1 MILPKTAALF
11 LVATALLAA
20 CGNGNTDTSA
30 SESAATTS
38 ETTATS
44 ESTAGSE
51 AEGSESAAA
60 STSEFVASKA
70 EGKTSYPL
78 KMDSCGRALTF
89 DKAPEKVVSVGF
101 GSLPTIVDLGLD
113 DRIVGISQTV
123 PENTYPKD
131 LEARLK
137 AMPRLNTANSGS
149 GHAQV
154 STEAILA
161 EDANMTMSPDRDLDF
176 EALAT
181 AGVQNYSQ
189 PGYCKNKTPEP
200 AKIDDIYTAIDEI
213 AEIFDVPSKAEDVK
227 AELKD
232 RIDAAKANEGT
243 DNGTAAVVFVTPGET
258 ELWTYG
264 KASMTNVVLE
274 TAGLKNVYGDSG
286 ERVFKLNLEDLLSK
300 DPDRLILLY
309 VGDDAKAVED
319 AFASNATTS
328 ELKAVKDKKVKT
340 MPYAWADPA
349 TSLVVDGIEEV
360 GSWVKE
366 TK

>member
-1 MILPKTAALF
+1 MMTRKTAALF
-11 LVATALLAA
+11 LAATALLAA
-20 CGNGNTDTSA
+20 CGNGTTEAPA

-38 ETTATS
+38 ETAAASETA
-44 ESTAGSE
+44 AGSE
-51 AEGSESAAA
+51 AAGSESAAA
-60 STSEFVASKA
+60 STGDFVASKG
-70 EGKTSYPL
+70 EGKTTYPL
-78 KMDSCGRALTF
+78 KIDSCGRALTF
-89 DKAPEKVVSVGF
+89 EKAPEKIVSVGW
-101 GSLPTIVDLGLD
+101 GSMPTIVELGLD
-113 DRIVGISQTV
+113 DRVVGVSLRV

-131 LEARLK
+131 LEARFK
-137 AMPRLNTANSGS
+137 AMPQLATANSGS

-154 STEAILA
+154 STEAILNVNA
-161 EDANMTMSPDRDLDF
+161 DMTMSSDRDLDF
-176 EALAT
+176 EALAS
-181 AGVQNYSQ
+181 AGVQNYAQ

-213 AEIFDVPSKAEDVK
+213 AEIFDVPSKAEEVK
-227 AELKD
+227 AKLKD
-232 RIDAAKANEGT
+232 RIDAAKANDAAANES
-243 DNGTAAVVFVTPGET
+243 AAVVFVTPGET

-309 VGDDAKAVED
+309 VGDDAKAVEE
-319 AFASNATTS
+319 AFASNANTS
-328 ELKAVKDKKVKT
+328 ELKAVKNNKVKT

-360 GSWVKE
+360 STWVKD

>member
-1 MILPKTAALF
+1 MITRKTAALF
-11 LVATALLAA
+11 LAATALLAA
-20 CGNGNTDTSA
+20 CGNGNTDAPA

-38 ETTATS
+38 ETAAAS
-44 ESTAGSE
+44 ESAAGSE
-51 AEGSESAAA
+51 AAGSETAAA
-60 STSEFVASKA
+60 SSGEFVASKG

-78 KMDSCGRALTF
+78 KMDSCGRSLTF
-89 DKAPEKVVSVGF
+89 EKAPEKIVTVGW
-101 GSLPTIVDLGLD
+101 GSMPTIVELGLD
-113 DRIVGISQTV
+113 DRVVGASLRV

-131 LEARLK
+131 LEARFK
-137 AMPRLNTANSGS
+137 AMPQLNTANSGS

-161 EDANMTMSPDRDLDF
+161 AEADMTMSSDRDLDF
-176 EALAT
+176 EALAS
-181 AGVQNYSQ
+181 AGVQNYAQ

-213 AEIFDVPSKAEDVK
+213 AEIFDVPSKAEEVK
-227 AELKD
+227 AKLKD
-232 RIDAAKANEGT
+232 RIDAAKANDSAANES
-243 DNGTAAVVFVTPGET
+243 AAVVFVTPGET

-286 ERVFKLNLEDLLSK
+286 DRVFKLNLEDLLGK
-300 DPDRLILLY
+300 DPDRIVLLY

-319 AFASNATTS
+319 AFAANANTS
-328 ELKAVKDKKVKT
+328 ELKAVKNNKVKT

-360 GSWVKE
+360 STWVKE